1 MFLDHPIFSASDH
14 TPFRPQNQ
22 LVPCVYIALRCQYCG
37 ELRQAL
43 AAAPSLESVACP
55 VCNATCN
62 FVLLGHGLTKSQLPF
77 HELHPREQTRWIT
90 HDPDNDDP
98 SAHATD
104 VYTPDTHNPDLRNP
118 ETGNPNAH
126 SEEARNAESNEPQAL
141 DGS

>member
-1 MFLDHPIFSASDH
+1 MFLDHPILSASDH
-14 TPFRPQNQ
+14 PLSRSQNQ
-22 LVPCVYIALRCQYCG
+22 LAPCVYIALRCQHCG

-43 AAAPSLESVACP
+43 AAAPSSESVACP

-98 SAHATD
+98 A
-104 VYTPDTHNPDLRNP
+104 
-118 ETGNPNAH
+118 AH
-126 SEEARNAESNEPQAL
+126 SEDAHSEEARNPVAHSKNARNAEARNAESNEPQAL